1 MKTYRMINVETN
13 ECVASGNLAFILEDF
28 KARNYPCEVK
38 IIDEDNA
45 ITVSAAVVSGR
56 RHEDTIKRV
65 EDLIKGLCK
74 KCTKC
79 GRLLPKE
86 AFNKKAKS
94 KDGLQDNCKDCMR
107 AYNKERYDRMKIE
120 SDEAIVKVKDYIDLP
135 QKLHK
140 VFSNPDL
147 ARFTPRELMSE
158 LKARGFKWEYML
170 EPQKKIMFDKI

>member
-1 MKTYRMINVETN
+1 MKTYRMINVDIN
-13 ECVASGNLAFILEDF
+13 KCVASGNIAFILEDF
-28 KARNYPCEVK
+28 KTRNYPREIQ
-38 IIDEDNA
+38 IIDEDNEEVIAADEDYNDTA
-45 ITVSAAVVSGR
+45 I
-56 RHEDTIKRV
+56 KV
-65 EDLIKGLCK
+65 EKLCRELCK
-74 KCTKC
+74 RCPKC

-86 AFNKKAKS
+86 SFNKKAKA

-107 AYNKERYDRMKIE
+107 AYNKERYERMKIE
-120 SDEAIVKVKDYIDLP
+120 SDKAIVKVKEYIDLP

>member
-13 ECVASGNLAFILEDF
+13 ECVSSGNIAYILECF
-28 KARNYPCEVK
+28 KGCNYPNEME
-38 IIDEDNA
+38 IIDEDNV
-45 ITVSAAVVSGR
+45 IIVSAAVISGR
-56 RHEDTIKRV
+56 QHEDTIKRV
-65 EDLIKGLCK
+65 EDLFKELCK
-74 KCTKC
+74 ECPKC

-86 AFNKKAKS
+86 EFNKKAKA

-120 SDEAIVKVKDYIDLP
+120 SDKAIVKVKEYIDLP

>member
-13 ECVASGNLAFILEDF
+13 ECVASGNIAFIIEDF
-28 KARNYPCEVK
+28 KNKNYPREIQ
-38 IIDEDNA
+38 IIDEDDEVVIAADEDYN
-45 ITVSAAVVSGR
+45 ITVEMVRLVL
-56 RHEDTIKRV
+56 E
-65 EDLIKGLCK
+65 ELCK
-74 KCTKC
+74 RCSKC

-86 AFNKKAKS
+86 AFNKKTKS
-94 KDGLQDNCKDCMR
+94 SDGLQDNCKDCMR

-120 SDEAIVKVKDYIDLP
+120 SDKAIVKVKDYIDLP

-147 ARFTPRELMSE
+147 ARFTPRELMAE

>member
-1 MKTYRMINVETN
+1 MINVETN
-13 ECVASGNLAFILEDF
+13 ECVASGNIAFIIEGF
-28 KARNYPCEVK
+28 KNKNYPREIK
-38 IIDEDNA
+38 IINEDDEVIIAANEDYN
-45 ITVSAAVVSGR
+45 ITVEMVR
-56 RHEDTIKRV
+56 
-65 EDLIKGLCK
+65 LIIEELCK
-74 KCTKC
+74 RCPKC

-86 AFNKKAKS
+86 AFNKRAKS
-94 KDGLQDNCKDCMR
+94 SDGLQDNCKDCMR

-120 SDEAIVKVKDYIDLP
+120 SDKAIVKVKDYIDLP

-147 ARFTPRELMSE
+147 ARFTPRELMAE

>member
-1 MKTYRMINVETN
+1 MKNYRMINVETN
-13 ECVASGNLAFILEDF
+13 ECVASGNIALIIEDF
-28 KARNYPCEVK
+28 KNKNYPREIKIVNEDDEVV
-38 IIDEDNA
+38 IAANEDYN
-45 ITVSAAVVSGR
+45 ITVEMVR
-56 RHEDTIKRV
+56 
-65 EDLIKGLCK
+65 LIIEELCK
-74 KCTKC
+74 RCPKC

-86 AFNKKAKS
+86 AFNKRTKS
-94 KDGLQDNCKDCMR
+94 SDGLQDKCKDCMR
-107 AYNKERYDRMKIE
+107 GYNKERYDRIK
-120 SDEAIVKVKDYIDLP
+120 AIVKTKEDIDLP

>member
-1 MKTYRMINVETN
+1 MKNYRMINVETN
-13 ECVASGNLAFILEDF
+13 DCIASGNIAYILECF
-28 KARNYPCEVK
+28 KGCNYPNEVE

-45 ITVSAAVVSGR
+45 ITVSSAVISGR

-74 KCTKC
+74 RCSKC

-86 AFNKKAKS
+86 AFNKKTKS
-94 KDGLQDNCKDCMR
+94 SDGLQDNCKDCTR
-107 AYNKERYDRMKIE
+107 AYNKERYDRM
-120 SDEAIVKVKDYIDLP
+120 
-135 QKLHK
+135 KLHK

-147 ARFTPRELMSE
+147 ARFTPRELMAE

>member
-1 MKTYRMINVETN
+1 METYRMINVKTN
-13 ECVASGNLAFILEDF
+13 ECVASGNIAFIIEDF
-28 KARNYPCEVK
+28 KTRNYPYDIK
-38 IIDEDNA
+38 IVDEDNEV
-45 ITVSAAVVSGR
+45 IIAAN
-56 RHEDTIKRV
+56 EDYNIKV
-65 EDLIKGLCK
+65 EMVRLIIEELCK
-74 KCTKC
+74 RCPKC

-86 AFNKKAKS
+86 AFNKKAKA

-120 SDEAIVKVKDYIDLP
+120 SDEAIDLP

>member
-1 MKTYRMINVETN
+1 MINVETN
-13 ECVASGNLAFILEDF
+13 ECVASGNIAFIMEDF
-28 KARNYPCEVK
+28 KNRNYPREIKIVNEDDEVV
-38 IIDEDNA
+38 IAADEDYN
-45 ITVSAAVVSGR
+45 ITVEMVRLVL
-56 RHEDTIKRV
+56 E
-65 EDLIKGLCK
+65 ELCK
-74 KCTKC
+74 RCSKC

-86 AFNKKAKS
+86 AFNKKTKS
-94 KDGLQDNCKDCMR
+94 SDGLQDNCKDCMR

-120 SDEAIVKVKDYIDLP
+120 SDEAIVKVKEHIDLP

-147 ARFTPRELMSE
+147 ARFTPRELMAE